1 MSVIGGRVRDLRK
14 CEHLTQKDFAKRLLV
29 SQSYL
34 SGIENNN
41 EVPTSKLIKLICHEF
56 GVSEEWLTSGQGEM
70 YEAVYENDKGT
81 LADISNNAL
90 LKIMQLLS
98 TKSNVQYG
106 HSAYSLAGFADILAY
121 STLLSEDEKLRYLAA
136 IENFTMEFQ
145 RAVLAHV
152 KDSNTG
158 EGTCHQ
164 VKEANAA
171 LISVFEL
178 LAEICL

>member
-1 MSVIGGRVRDLRK
+1 MSVIGSRVRDLRK
-14 CEHLTQKDFAKRLLV
+14 CEHLTQKEFAKRLLV

-34 SGIENNN
+34 SGIENGN

-56 GVSEEWLTSGQGEM
+56 GVREEWLSAGQGEM

-81 LADISNNAL
+81 LADISNSAL

-98 TKSNVQYG
+98 TKSNIQYG
-106 HSAYSLAGFADILAY
+106 HSAYSLAGFADILDY
-121 STLLSEDEKLRYLAA
+121 SAFLNEDEKLRYLAA

-152 KDSNTG
+152 KGSDAG
-158 EGTCHQ
+158 EGVSHH
-164 VKEANAA
+164 VKEANTA
-171 LISVFEL
+171 LIAVFDL
-178 LAEICL
+178 LTEIC